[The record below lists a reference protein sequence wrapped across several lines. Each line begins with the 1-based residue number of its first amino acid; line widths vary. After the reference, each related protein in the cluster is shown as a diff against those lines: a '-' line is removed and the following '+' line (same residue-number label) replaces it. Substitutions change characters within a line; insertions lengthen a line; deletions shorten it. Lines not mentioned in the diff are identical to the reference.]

1 MTYYTPVVF
10 LLGVLEVNIAILA
23 ASLPIF
29 WPVIATLA
37 TNKIFVVN
45 EIEINVE
52 HVSHRGSFDSTRAIS
67 LTDRKPSSATQ
78 TSKHGAVTT
87 TSEEVTTKS
96 IGNQASP
103 RVHQHTRSNASS
115 VGRWGLGSRPSQDS
129 ERHLYNIES
138 RENVSSRSLSES
150 DGDDWFLNMDKVNP
164 GGTSTTKVEGTNVP
178 FEHVRKSSNR

>member
-1 MTYYTPVVF
+1 MTYYTPIVF

-67 LTDRKPSSATQ
+67 LTDRKPSSTTQ
-78 TSKHGAVTT
+78 ASKRGVVTT
-87 TSEEVTTKS
+87 TFEDSTPKS
-96 IGNQASP
+96 TEKHASP
-103 RVHQHTRSNASS
+103 HLHQHSRSNASS
-115 VGRWGLGSRPSQDS
+115 IGRWGLGSRPSQDS
-129 ERHLYNIES
+129 QRHLYTVES
-138 RENVSSRSLSES
+138 DENVSSKSLSRSE
-150 DGDDWFLNMDKVNP
+150 GDDWFLDMDKVNP
-164 GGTSTTKVEGTNVP
+164 GGTSTTRVEGTNVP